1 MSAPASNGH
10 AELPGQPA
18 VLSVRGLCKS
28 YGAVTALDDV
38 DLDVRRGEIMCL
50 LGDNGAGKSTFVSI
64 VSGVNRADAGTIEVD
79 GTPLRIDSPQRAH
92 AAGIATVFQ
101 NLALVEQRDVAAN
114 LFLGRE
120 PRRFRFLIDRRR
132 MLRESTD
139 TIRRLKV
146 GLPTVRALA
155 GELSGGQRQAVA
167 IARAIMQGSR
177 IVVMDEPT
185 AALGVRE
192 ARRVLDLIV
201 ELRAEGHAILLV
213 SHNMDN
219 VFELADR
226 AAVFRHGRKIAE
238 RAGDALDREEIVG
251 LIVNGVSGGSG
262 QR

>member
-1 MSAPASNGH
+1 VTATVTDAPILSA
-10 AELPGQPA
+10 
-18 VLSVRGLCKS
+18 RGLRKS
-28 YGAVTALDDV
+28 YGTVTALDGV
-38 DLDVRRGEIMCL
+38 DIDLRRGEILAL
-50 LGDNGAGKSTFVSI
+50 LGDNGAGKSTFVSLI
-64 VSGVNRADAGTIEVD
+64 SGLVQPDTGTIAIDGEEVRLD
-79 GTPLRIDSPQRAH
+79 NPHRAQEL
-92 AAGIATVFQ
+92 GIATVFQ

-132 MLRESTD
+132 MLRESTE

-146 GLPTVRALA
+146 GLPTVRSLA

-192 ARRVLDLIV
+192 ARRVLDLIL
-201 ELRAEGHAILLV
+201 ELRAEGHSVLLI

-226 AAVFRHGRKIAE
+226 AVVFRQGRKVAE
-238 RAGDALDREEIVG
+238 RYGEQLDREEIVG
-251 LIVNGVSGGSG
+251 LIVNGVIAGSEEK
-262 QR
+262 

>member
-1 MSAPASNGH
+1 VSDTTHSAP
-10 AELPGQPA
+10 L
-18 VLSVRGLCKS
+18 LSTRGLRKS
-28 YGAVTALDDV
+28 YGAVNALDGV
-38 DLDVRRGEIMCL
+38 DLDLHEGEVVAL
-50 LGDNGAGKSTFVSI
+50 LGDNGAGKSTFVSLI
-64 VSGVNRADAGTIEVD
+64 SGLVAPDAGTIAIEGKEVR
-79 GTPLRIDSPQRAH
+79 LDSPHRAQEL
-92 AAGIATVFQ
+92 GIATVFQ

-120 PRRFRFLIDRRR
+120 PRRFRFLIDRGR
-132 MLRESTD
+132 MVRESTD

-146 GLPTVRALA
+146 GLPSVRALA
-155 GELSGGQRQAVA
+155 SELSGGQRQAVA

-192 ARRVLDLIV
+192 ARRVLDLIG
-201 ELRAEGHAILLV
+201 ELRAEGHAVLLI

-238 RAGDALDREEIVG
+238 RSGAELDREEIVG
-251 LIVNGVSGGSG
+251 LIISGVNGVSA
-262 QR
+262 QT